1 MLIKSVLTMRT
12 ITMNVFTD
20 PFDKIE
26 SLVKPV
32 TSKMEKVYYA
42 PKVLAKYEGGVL
54 FREVVSAFLKLSAL
68 LTFGVGVK
76 VIWELLTAGSG
87 GILGNL
93 LLVAVVITFSY
104 STMHVLWIRA
114 SDIRDQPSSEIAIMP
129 IAITLIRMCGEIA
142 SLAFFVFGIIGAV
155 IALLGSQSHGL
166 GPFGFITEAIDTGS
180 GLGAALGVL
189 VQGGILGFASAF
201 FSYLTAELLNLTVSM
216 AKNMEK
222 LASK

>member
-1 MLIKSVLTMRT
+1 MRT

-68 LTFGVGVK
+68 LTFGISVK
-76 VIWELLTAGSG
+76 VIWELLTAGYG

-93 LLVAVVITFSY
+93 LLVVWVATFAY
-104 STMHVLWIRA
+104 STIHVLWVRA
-114 SDIRDQPSSEIAIMP
+114 GDIQNQPASEIAILP
-129 IAITLIRMCGEIA
+129 IAIVLVRMCGEIA
-142 SLAFFVFGIIGAV
+142 SLAFFVFGMVGAV
-155 IALLGSQSHGL
+155 IVLVGSQVHGL
-166 GPFGFITEAIDTGS
+166 GPFSFVSEAIQMGDGF
-180 GLGAALGVL
+180 GAAVAVL
-189 VQGGILGFASAF
+189 AQGGLLGFGAAFSA
-201 FSYLTAELLNLTVSM
+201 YLTAELLNLTVSM

>member
-1 MLIKSVLTMRT
+1 MR
-12 ITMNVFTD
+12 IEKMNVFTD

-26 SLVKPV
+26 SLLKPV
-32 TSKMEKVYYA
+32 TSKLA
-42 PKVLAKYEGGVL
+42 PVFFARKVLDRYDGGGL
-54 FREVVSAFLKLSAL
+54 FRDVLSAFLKLSAL
-68 LTFGVGVK
+68 LTFGVAVK
-76 VIWELLTAGSG
+76 VVVELLTLAHG

-93 LLVAVVITFSY
+93 LLVVLVITFSY
-104 STMHVLWIRA
+104 STIHVLWIRA
-114 SDIRDQPSSEIAIMP
+114 GDIRDQPSSEIAIMP

-201 FSYLTAELLNLTVSM
+201 FSYLTAELLNLTVSL